1 MIFWPVGYSPRSNA
15 ARTVRPLLV
24 VVPRMKAS
32 RVSQVRNG
40 TPAQLQ
46 LIWLNNLCS
55 IGFHL
60 DKVS

>member
-1 MIFWPVGYSPRSNA
+1 
-15 ARTVRPLLV
+15 
-24 VVPRMKAS
+24 MKAS

-46 LIWLNNLCS
+46 RCS

>member
-1 MIFWPVGYSPRSNA
+1 
-15 ARTVRPLLV
+15 V

-32 RVSQVRNG
+32 KVSQVRNG

-55 IGFHL
+55 MRFHFAASGWVVA
-60 DKVS
+60 DGHGESEPIAN